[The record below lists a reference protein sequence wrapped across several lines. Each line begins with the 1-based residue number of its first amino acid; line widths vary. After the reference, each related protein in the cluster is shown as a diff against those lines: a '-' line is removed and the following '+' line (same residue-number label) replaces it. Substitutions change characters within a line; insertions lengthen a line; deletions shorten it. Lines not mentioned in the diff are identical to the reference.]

1 MTLNRYDSPLQEPAS
16 PLVKEKVET
25 TLRAIPSSLLMSKA
39 QVNLGQAIRQGAV
52 TVAMTGVQGQGAEE
66 GQALGKQPEVSCEV

>member
-1 MTLNRYDSPLQEPAS
+1 
-16 PLVKEKVET
+16 
-25 TLRAIPSSLLMSKA
+25 MSKA

-52 TVAMTGVQGQGAEE
+52 TVAMTGVQGRGAEE